1 MKDHRVEKVQV
12 VGDGSDFAAAEAFL
26 EGLSFLHEFSL
37 EAQSVPGASL
47 EIHVIF
53 SDLQVKSF
61 TSVDT
66 TVAFLRHVFE
76 FSAIP
81 PSLSSPSSSQAPSK
95 TSSRALRLFI
105 GGDKS
110 QVGKSTVCLG
120 LLGSL
125 LELGYKPSELAYIKP
140 ATQCELPQLVSRFC
154 EHYGIDARPIG
165 PVVFYSGFTRSFLE
179 QPNPTQASTDLLAQI
194 VAAVDEI
201 SKDKRVVLIDG
212 VGYPSV
218 GSICGISNA
227 DVAAA
232 LSPISVVLVGKP
244 GVGDAID
251 SFNLNATYF
260 ASKNVRVLGGIFNRL
275 PTDGFYSLE
284 NCKLHVS
291 RYFSAMTQGR
301 QKAYGFIPD
310 MPQLKEEAPPENETS
325 SLPWTLIVDSLNT
338 HVDVST
344 LVRDAE
350 AVQTAT
356 PLLSDSRT
364 TVTVEKS
371 EVEMEPT
378 PVDRLSPS
386 SVWKPSR
393 ETIQAEARQAGAGS
407 S

>member
-344 LVRDAE
+344 LKQFKQR
-350 AVQTAT
+350 
-356 PLLSDSRT
+356 RHYC
-364 TVTVEKS
+364 
-371 EVEMEPT
+371 
-378 PVDRLSPS
+378 R
-386 SVWKPSR
+386 
-393 ETIQAEARQAGAGS
+393 IQGQQ
-407 S
+407 